1 MTMERKT
8 TSPIAK
14 LWMLTL
20 ALALLLPLAPALFQP
35 EVSSHNPC
43 GHGCGYTFKQGCC
56 VPAPWSECPE
66 ICFS

>member
-1 MTMERKT
+1 MERKT

-14 LWMLTL
+14 LSMLTL
-20 ALALLLPLAPALFQP
+20 ALALLLPLF
-35 EVSSHNPC
+35 SSHNPC

-66 ICFS
+66 ICFY